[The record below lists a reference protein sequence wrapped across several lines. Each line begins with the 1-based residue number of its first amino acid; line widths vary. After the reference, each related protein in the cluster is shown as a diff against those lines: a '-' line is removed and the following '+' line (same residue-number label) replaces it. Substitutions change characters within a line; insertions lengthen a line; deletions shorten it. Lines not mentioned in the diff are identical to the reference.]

1 MSGGMKS
8 PTFSTT
14 DLNQLQAQIKTW
26 RQRQV
31 GRPHL
36 PETFWEAAAAHAR
49 TEGVSRVSRTLRLD
63 YYRLQ
68 RRLLGGPNETLDSV
82 PPAGFMEL
90 KLAPPLSPSVA
101 GGLVELV
108 AGPDRRLLIHT
119 GSDPAAWVA
128 LAEAFWKAHP

>member
-1 MSGGMKS
+1 MKS

-14 DLNQLQAQIKTW
+14 DLNQLQRQITAW

-36 PETFWEAAAAHAR
+36 PEAFWEAAAAHAR
-49 TEGVSRVSRTLRLD
+49 AEGVSRVSRALRLD
-63 YYRLQ
+63 DYRLQ
-68 RRLLGGPNETLDSV
+68 RRLRGSPDETLDSV

-90 KLAPPLSPSVA
+90 KLASPLSPSAA

-108 AGPDRRLLIHT
+108 AGLARRLLIHT